1 MKLRNKKNNHTRPLL
16 ACSLPI
22 LLTVAACGSGLDD
35 VENALSNGEE
45 AQITVSNN
53 DDGDLVISTNVP
65 SDDGIADTPAVL
77 EARALLA
84 GLAADGGT
92 PFDVTNPLIY
102 PEEFNIFIKSVT
114 GVDLNLVSDENPSGP
129 TARIPMFRGYDPQ
142 GNSVDYVIT
151 EASDPDVAE
160 LMGVIFAP
168 RMAVPSG
175 TPGTQNVT
183 LDNGIMQF
191 VGSVDFSPIRFV
203 TPGDPTV
210 PGTPNE
216 ITGSAFPPADMSPGA
231 VADEAWSSQVIL
243 PSGLVLNAQIV
254 ANATGI
260 HDRIPDS
267 GQDDQSNPNLDRTNR
282 FVVMQLL
289 DGWQGGERN
298 YFHFVTDAS
307 VPDAAAI
314 ELGVFAPT
322 IGLLPDPGVF
332 PDGTRLGF
340 APSANGIPDP
350 TGNLGQGLNIATLD
364 QAIDPVNIF
373 PIQPTDPRYTPQWDA
388 HIYMWTADSIANEQR
403 RIVTS
408 IDDLRGLFEEGL
420 VENFFPNNGP
430 ENDFIAGLMPTNAII
445 NCPVI
450 MQPDDSLIGTTF
462 GVYEN

>member
-1 MKLRNKKNNHTRPLL
+1 MKRTHLL
-16 ACSLPI
+16 AACSLPV
-22 LLTVAACGSGLDD
+22 LLALTACDSGTVGTINSALNSGED
-35 VENALSNGEE
+35 VDVNIS
-45 AQITVSNN
+45 TN
-53 DDGDLVISTNVP
+53 DDGDLVISADP
-65 SDDGIADTPAVL
+65 GAGGSGSADTAAL
-77 EARALLA
+77 GEAMALLE

-92 PFDVTNPLIY
+92 PYDIDTALVY
-102 PEEFNIFIKSVT
+102 PDEFEIFIPSVT
-114 GVDLNLVSDENPSGP
+114 GVDLRLVSDRNPSGP
-129 TARIPMFRGYDPQ
+129 TARIPMFRGLDPA

-151 EASDPDVAE
+151 EASDRDVAT
-160 LMGVIFAP
+160 LMGIIYAP
-168 RMAVPSG
+168 RMSLPRG
-175 TPGTQNVT
+175 TPGMQEVT
-183 LDNGIMQF
+183 ISNGIMQF
-191 VGSVDFSPIRFV
+191 AGTVDFSPTRFV
-203 TPGDPTV
+203 TPGDPTI
-210 PGTPNE
+210 PGSPNE
-216 ITGSAFPPADMSPGA
+216 ITGAAFPPADLNPGA
-231 VADEAWSSQVIL
+231 VADAAWSSQVML

-254 ANATGI
+254 ANSTGI

-289 DGWQGGERN
+289 DGWQDGRRN

-322 IGLLPDPGVF
+322 VGLLPDAGFF

-350 TGNLGQGLNIATLD
+350 SGNLGQGLNISTID
-364 QAIDPVNIF
+364 QAIDPVNVF
-373 PIQPTDPRYTPQWDA
+373 PIQPTDTRYTPMWDA
-388 HIYMWTADSIANEQR
+388 HIYMWTADAIQNDER

-420 VENFFPNNGP
+420 VENFFPNSGP

-450 MQPDDSLIGTTF
+450 MQPDESLIGTTF
-462 GVYEN
+462 GVFENY